1 MRSSKKFDYIVIGGG
16 IVGLSTALK
25 LQEANK
31 KVLILEKE
39 KDVALHQS
47 GRNSGVLHSGIY
59 YKPNS
64 FKSNL
69 CIRGREL
76 MLEFLNLKKI
86 PYRLEGKIV
95 VDEDIHKI
103 ESLYERAK
111 SLEMKGVEI
120 IKDSAL
126 IDKEPNSKILQGLFV
141 PQAGVVDYKVVTEMM
156 ALTFKESGGEIEYFQ
171 EIIDIKDEQDSKLV
185 SSKKQTFAGDFLINC
200 AGLFS
205 DKVAKLDGLN
215 PKVQIIP
222 FRGEYYEI
230 VNQKTHLLN
239 NMIYPIADPD
249 LPFLGIH
256 LTKTVDGRIEVGPNA
271 VLAFSRE
278 GYSWSNFNLFQT
290 LETIT
295 YKGMVKLG
303 GRYFKTGISEMYR
316 SLNKTAFVKEV
327 NKLLPGIQANDL
339 VQRPSG
345 VRAQAVSE
353 KGDLL
358 DDFLFEEGTQS
369 LHVLNAPSPAATASL
384 AIGEYIASK
393 VLS

>member
-1 MRSSKKFDYIVIGGG
+1 MRSSKKFDYVIVGGG

-39 KDVALHQS
+39 KAVGTHQS

-76 MLEFLNLKKI
+76 MLEFLNTQNI

-95 VDEDIHKI
+95 VDENLEKI
-103 ESLYERAK
+103 DSLYERSK
-111 SLEMKGVEI
+111 SLKMTGVEI
-120 IKDSAL
+120 LKNSAL
-126 IDKEPNSKILQGLFV
+126 TDKEPNSKILQGLFV
-141 PQAGVVDYKVVTEMM
+141 PQAGVVDYKAVTEKM
-156 ALTFKESGGEIEYFQ
+156 AAVFKENNGEIDYFQ
-171 EIIDIKDEQDSKLV
+171 EIVDIADGQDSKLV
-185 SSKKQTFAGDFLINC
+185 SSKKETFRGDFLINC

-205 DKVAKLDGLN
+205 DKISKLDGLN
-215 PKVQIIP
+215 PKVKIIP

-230 VNQKTHLLN
+230 VNEKSHLLN
-239 NMIYPIADPD
+239 NMIYPIADPN

-256 LTKTVDGRIEVGPNA
+256 LTKTIDGRIEVGPNA

-278 GYSWSNFNLFQT
+278 GYSWGNFNLVQT
-290 LETIT
+290 IETIT
-295 YKGMVKLG
+295 YKGMLRLG
-303 GRYFKTGISEMYR
+303 SKYFKTGIDEMYR
-316 SLNKTAFVKEV
+316 SLNKSAFVKEV
-327 NKLLPGIQANDL
+327 NKLLPGIQKEDL
-339 VQRPSG
+339 LPRPAG

-353 KGDLL
+353 TGELL
-358 DDFLFEEGTQS
+358 DDFLFEEGDRS

-393 VLS
+393 VLN

>member
-111 SLEMKGVEI
+111 SLEMKGVEV

-230 VNQKTHLLN
+230 VNQKTDLLN

-278 GYSWSNFNLFQT
+278 GYSWSKFNLFQT

-393 VLS
+393 VLN

>member
-1 MRSSKKFDYIVIGGG
+1 MRSSKKYDFIVIGGG

-31 KVLILEKE
+31 KILILEKE
-39 KDVALHQS
+39 SSVGLHQS

-76 MLEFLNLKKI
+76 MLKFLESNNI

-95 VDEDIHKI
+95 VDENMQKI
-103 ESLYERAK
+103 ESLFERSKLLAM
-111 SLEMKGVEI
+111 SGVQVLE
-120 IKDSAL
+120 KDEL

-141 PQAGVVDYKVVTEMM
+141 PQAGVVDYKIVTETM
-156 ALTFKESGGEIEYFQ
+156 ANIFRNKGGDVEYFQ
-171 EIIDIKDEQDSKLV
+171 EIVNITENNDAKLV
-185 SSKKQTFAGDFLINC
+185 SSKKETFTGDFLINC

-215 PKVQIIP
+215 PKVKIIP

-230 VNQKTHLLN
+230 VNEKSHLLN

-256 LTKTVDGRIEVGPNA
+256 LTKTVDGRIEAGPNA

-278 GYSWSNFNLFQT
+278 GYSWTKFNLFET
-290 LETIT
+290 LDTIT
-295 YKGMVKLG
+295 YKGMIKLG
-303 GRYFKTGISEMYR
+303 RKYFKTGIDEMYR
-316 SLNKTAFVKEV
+316 SLNKAAFVQEV
-327 NKLLPGIQANDL
+327 KKLLPGIESEDL
-339 VQRPSG
+339 VQRPAG
-345 VRAQAVSE
+345 VRAQAVSDD
-353 KGDLL
+353 GSLL
-358 DDFLFEEGTQS
+358 DDFLFEEGYKS

-393 VLS
+393 VLN

>member
-1 MRSSKKFDYIVIGGG
+1 VRSSKKYDYIVIGGG

-31 KVLILEKE
+31 KILILEKE
-39 KDVALHQS
+39 SGVGLHQS

-59 YKPNS
+59 YKPDS

-69 CIRGREL
+69 CLRGREL
-76 MLEFLNLKKI
+76 MLEFLESNNI

-95 VDEDIHKI
+95 VDENIQKI
-103 ESLYERAK
+103 ESLFERSKLLAM
-111 SLEMKGVEI
+111 SGVQVLE
-120 IKDSAL
+120 KDAL

-141 PQAGVVDYKVVTEMM
+141 PQAGVVDYKIVTEMM
-156 ALTFKESGGEIEYFQ
+156 VDIFRNKGGDVEYFQ
-171 EIIDIKDEQDSKLV
+171 EIVNITENNDSKLV
-185 SSKKQTFAGDFLINC
+185 SSKKETFTGDFLINC

-215 PKVQIIP
+215 PKVKIIP

-230 VNQKTHLLN
+230 VNEKSHLLN

-256 LTKTVDGRIEVGPNA
+256 LTKTVDGRIEAGPNA

-278 GYSWSNFNLFQT
+278 GYSWTKFNLFET

-295 YKGMVKLG
+295 YKGMIKLG
-303 GRYFKTGISEMYR
+303 RKYFKTGIDEMYR
-316 SLNKTAFVKEV
+316 SLNKAAFVQEV
-327 NKLLPGIQANDL
+327 KKLLPGIESEDL
-339 VQRPSG
+339 VQRPAG
-345 VRAQAVSE
+345 VRAQAVSDD
-353 KGDLL
+353 GSLL
-358 DDFLFEEGTQS
+358 DDFLFEEGYKS

-393 VLS
+393 VLN

>member
-1 MRSSKKFDYIVIGGG
+1 VRSSKKYDYIVIGGG

-31 KVLILEKE
+31 KILILEKE
-39 KDVALHQS
+39 SGVGLHQS

-59 YKPNS
+59 YKPDS

-69 CIRGREL
+69 CLRGREL
-76 MLEFLNLKKI
+76 MLEFLESNNI

-95 VDEDIHKI
+95 VDENIQKI
-103 ESLYERAK
+103 ESLFERSKLLAM
-111 SLEMKGVEI
+111 SGVQVLE
-120 IKDSAL
+120 KDAL

-141 PQAGVVDYKVVTEMM
+141 PQAGVVDYKIVTEMM
-156 ALTFKESGGEIEYFQ
+156 VDIFRNKGGDVEYFQ
-171 EIIDIKDEQDSKLV
+171 EIVNITENNDSKLV
-185 SSKKQTFAGDFLINC
+185 SSKKETFTGDFLINC

-215 PKVQIIP
+215 PKVKIIP

-230 VNQKTHLLN
+230 INEKSHLLN
-239 NMIYPIADPD
+239 NMIYPIADPE

-256 LTKTVDGRIEVGPNA
+256 LTKTVDGRIEAGPNA

-278 GYSWSNFNLFQT
+278 GYSWTKFNLFET

-303 GRYFKTGISEMYR
+303 RKYFKTGIDEMYR
-316 SLNKTAFVKEV
+316 SLNKAAFVQEV
-327 NKLLPGIQANDL
+327 KKLLPGIESEDL
-339 VQRPSG
+339 VQRPAG
-345 VRAQAVSE
+345 VRAQAVSDD
-353 KGDLL
+353 GSLL
-358 DDFLFEEGTQS
+358 DDFLFEEGYKS

-393 VLS
+393 VLN

>member
-1 MRSSKKFDYIVIGGG
+1 MRSSKKYDYIVIGGG

-31 KVLILEKE
+31 KILILEKE
-39 KDVALHQS
+39 SAVGLHQS

-76 MLEFLNLKKI
+76 MLKFLESNNI

-95 VDEDIHKI
+95 VDENMQKI
-103 ESLYERAK
+103 ESLFERSKLLAM
-111 SLEMKGVEI
+111 SGVQVLE
-120 IKDSAL
+120 KDEL

-141 PQAGVVDYKVVTEMM
+141 PQAGVVDYKIVTETM
-156 ALTFKESGGEIEYFQ
+156 ANIFRNKGGDVEYFQ
-171 EIIDIKDEQDSKLV
+171 EIVNITENNDAKLV
-185 SSKKQTFAGDFLINC
+185 SSKKETFTGDFLINC

-215 PKVQIIP
+215 PKVKIIP

-230 VNQKTHLLN
+230 VNEKSHLLN

-256 LTKTVDGRIEVGPNA
+256 LTKTVDGRIEAGPNA

-278 GYSWSNFNLFQT
+278 GYSWTKFNLFET

-303 GRYFKTGISEMYR
+303 RKYFKTGIDEMYR
-316 SLNKTAFVKEV
+316 SLNKAAFVQEV
-327 NKLLPGIQANDL
+327 KKLLPGIESEDL
-339 VQRPSG
+339 VQRPAG
-345 VRAQAVSE
+345 VRAQAVSDD
-353 KGDLL
+353 GSLL
-358 DDFLFEEGTQS
+358 DDFLFEEGYKS

-393 VLS
+393 VLN

>member
-1 MRSSKKFDYIVIGGG
+1 VRSSKKYDYIVIGGG

-31 KVLILEKE
+31 KILILEKE
-39 KDVALHQS
+39 SGVGLHQS

-59 YKPNS
+59 YKPDS

-76 MLEFLNLKKI
+76 MLEFLESNNI

-95 VDEDIHKI
+95 VDENIQKI
-103 ESLYERAK
+103 ESLFERSKLLAM
-111 SLEMKGVEI
+111 SGVQVLE
-120 IKDSAL
+120 KDAL

-141 PQAGVVDYKVVTEMM
+141 PQAGVVDYKIVTEMM
-156 ALTFKESGGEIEYFQ
+156 VDIFRNKGGDVEYFQ
-171 EIIDIKDEQDSKLV
+171 EIVNITENNDSKLV
-185 SSKKQTFAGDFLINC
+185 SSKKETFTGDFLINC

-215 PKVQIIP
+215 PKVKIIP

-230 VNQKTHLLN
+230 INEKSHLLN

-256 LTKTVDGRIEVGPNA
+256 LTKTVDGRIEAGPNA

-278 GYSWSNFNLFQT
+278 GYSWTKFNLFET

-303 GRYFKTGISEMYR
+303 RKYFKTGIDEMYR
-316 SLNKTAFVKEV
+316 SLNKAAFVQEV
-327 NKLLPGIQANDL
+327 KKLLPGIESEDL
-339 VQRPSG
+339 VQRPAG
-345 VRAQAVSE
+345 VRAQAVSDD
-353 KGDLL
+353 GSLL
-358 DDFLFEEGTQS
+358 DDFLFEEGYKS

-393 VLS
+393 VLN

>member
-103 ESLYERAK
+103 ESLYERSK

-278 GYSWSNFNLFQT
+278 GYSWSKFNLFQT

-353 KGDLL
+353 TGDLL

>member
-111 SLEMKGVEI
+111 SLEMNGVEV

-230 VNQKTHLLN
+230 VNQKTDLLN

-278 GYSWSNFNLFQT
+278 GYSWSKFNLFQT

-303 GRYFKTGISEMYR
+303 SRYFKTGISEMYR

>member
-1 MRSSKKFDYIVIGGG
+1 MRSSKKFDYVIVGGG

-39 KDVALHQS
+39 KAVGTHQS

-76 MLEFLNLKKI
+76 MLEFLNTQNI

-95 VDEDIHKI
+95 VDENLEKI
-103 ESLYERAK
+103 DSLYERSK
-111 SLEMKGVEI
+111 SLEMTGVEI
-120 IKDSAL
+120 LKNSAL
-126 IDKEPNSKILQGLFV
+126 TDKEPNSKILQGLFV
-141 PQAGVVDYKVVTEMM
+141 PQAGVVDYKAVTEKM
-156 ALTFKESGGEIEYFQ
+156 AAVFKENNGEIDYFQ
-171 EIIDIKDEQDSKLV
+171 EIVDIADGQDSKLV
-185 SSKKQTFAGDFLINC
+185 SSKKETFRGDFLINC

-205 DKVAKLDGLN
+205 DKISKLDGLN
-215 PKVQIIP
+215 PKVKIIA

-230 VNQKTHLLN
+230 VNEKSHLLN
-239 NMIYPIADPD
+239 NMIYPIADPN

-256 LTKTVDGRIEVGPNA
+256 LTKTIDGRIEVGPNA

-278 GYSWSNFNLFQT
+278 GYSWGNFNLVQT
-290 LETIT
+290 IETLT
-295 YKGMVKLG
+295 YKGMLRLG
-303 GRYFKTGISEMYR
+303 SKYFKTGIDEMYR
-316 SLNKTAFVKEV
+316 SLNKSAFVKEV
-327 NKLLPGIQANDL
+327 NKLLPGIQKEDL
-339 VQRPSG
+339 LPRPAG

-353 KGDLL
+353 TGELL
-358 DDFLFEEGTQS
+358 DDFLFEEGDRS

-393 VLS
+393 VLN